1 MDILDGFEI
10 YIPKKAEVKTIP
22 LWSLSNSMLKWM
34 GLPQSDCDGSRNLA
48 ASPEGIWISPA
59 VIRKRGHPSAN
70 HTGDSAKESVSLL
83 LSRKLR
89 TAQVPFQMSF
99 ISSNHTAYRVL
110 GDTLPGRK
118 AVSAQTS
125 QYSMLSHCSLPHTHQ
140 DAIVIY
146 RGRVYLS
153 IKRTKRVRSQGETHE
168 PNPVAQSLLSD
179 SLLPAT
185 SASTSESQK
194 ELLNDYYRS
203 KKKLATCKDGV
214 THSENEDEFMNKER
228 DASSSKAA
236 HSVPQS
242 SDGIHKVDS
251 LCHETSGKDP
261 GGKQAIEED
270 ARKPTWFQQE
280 GEEEEVVVNKVIPT
294 GSGES
299 EMEDL
304 RCQEAASADQNDV
317 DSNLQVSSDEVDDAI
332 AVTEDSNIQSST
344 RGALLGLAFTSTPV
358 PQDFDFE
365 QLAQEELISQIRAKL
380 REREAALN
388 NLQS

>member
-22 LWSLSNSMLKWM
+22 LWSLPNSMLKGM

-48 ASPEGIWISPA
+48 ASPEGTWISPA

-70 HTGDSAKESVSLL
+70 HTGDSKESMSLL

-89 TAQVPFQMSF
+89 TAQGPFQMSF
-99 ISSNHTAYRVL
+99 VSSNHTAYRVL
-110 GDTLPGRK
+110 GDILPGNK
-118 AVSAQTS
+118 VSTQTS
-125 QYSMLSHCSLPHTHQ
+125 QYSMLSHCSPPHTHQ

-146 RGRVYLS
+146 CGRVYLS

-168 PNPVAQSLLSD
+168 PNPVAQSWLSD

-185 SASTSESQK
+185 STSASESQR

-203 KKKLATCKDGV
+203 KKKHATCKDGV

-242 SDGIHKVDS
+242 SDGIHKVHS

-270 ARKPTWFQQE
+270 AREPTWFQQE
-280 GEEEEVVVNKVIPT
+280 EEEEEVVVNKVIPT

-304 RCQEAASADQNDV
+304 HCQEAASADQNDV
-317 DSNLQVSSDEVDDAI
+317 DSNLQVSRDEVDDAI

-344 RGALLGLAFTSTPV
+344 RGALLGLAFTSAPV